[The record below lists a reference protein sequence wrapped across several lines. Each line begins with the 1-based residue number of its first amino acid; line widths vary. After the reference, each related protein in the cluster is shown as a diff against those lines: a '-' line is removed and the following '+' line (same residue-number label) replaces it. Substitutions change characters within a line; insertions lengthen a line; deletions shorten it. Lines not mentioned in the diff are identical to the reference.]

1 MAEIINHYELIRP
14 FQNQNAGF
22 SRWTIAQKGGIRF
35 FIKEF
40 MDPRYPDEVSL
51 DKDLRIERIRDCER
65 FEAKKY
71 ELYRDINEAS
81 DGNLV
86 RIAEFF
92 RVDSRYYMTARW
104 IESDGPDFARIAWL
118 PLQDKLLLCRTAI
131 HSLAALHSK
140 HIIHTDIKDTN
151 VIVHMSKGGKPVAKI
166 IDFDGCFYEYDP
178 PEQEDDLEG
187 DQVYLS
193 PEACMFLCGE
203 EAVLSCKMDVFA
215 MGLLFHQ
222 YLTGKLPAFD
232 TDAYDYAH
240 EAVLDD
246 FVLKA
251 DKEAIPS
258 PGLREIIES
267 MLRKDPEQRAAAAEV
282 YSRLTAYC
290 LEHFPDQTPHK
301 EDDHIH
307 RPEESEEGRKG
318 PVSVNTKLKFSSDFF
333 REAGDL

>member
-1 MAEIINHYELIRP
+1 
-14 FQNQNAGF
+14 
-22 SRWTIAQKGGIRF
+22 
-35 FIKEF
+35 
-40 MDPRYPDEVSL
+40 
-51 DKDLRIERIRDCER
+51 
-65 FEAKKY
+65 
-71 ELYRDINEAS
+71 
-81 DGNLV
+81 
-86 RIAEFF
+86 
-92 RVDSRYYMTARW
+92 
-104 IESDGPDFARIAWL
+104 
-118 PLQDKLLLCRTAI
+118 
-131 HSLAALHSK
+131 
-140 HIIHTDIKDTN
+140 
-151 VIVHMSKGGKPVAKI
+151 
-166 IDFDGCFYEYDP
+166 
-178 PEQEDDLEG
+178 
-187 DQVYLS
+187 
-193 PEACMFLCGE
+193 MFLCGE

-258 PGLREIIES
+258 PRLREIIES

-301 EDDHIH
+301 EDDHIR
-307 RPEESEEGRKG
+307 RPEESEEDRKG
-318 PVSVNTKLKFSSDFF
+318 PVSVNAKLKFSSDFF

>member
-1 MAEIINHYELIRP
+1 MAEIINQYELIRP

-22 SRWTIAQKGGIRF
+22 SRWSIARKGNASF

-40 MDPRYPDEVSL
+40 MNPRYPDEDTL
-51 DKDLRIERIRDCER
+51 EEDLRIERIRECES

-92 RVDSRYYMTARW
+92 RVGSRYYMTTWW
-104 IESDGPDFARIAWL
+104 IESDGMGPDQIAGL
-118 PLQDKLLLCRTAI
+118 PLKDKMLLCRTAA
-131 HSLAALHSK
+131 HSLAALHAK
-140 HIIHTDIKDTN
+140 NIIHADIKDTN

-166 IDFDGCFYEYDP
+166 IDFDACLYEYDL
-178 PEQEDDLEG
+178 PEHEEDLEG

-193 PEACMFLCGE
+193 PEACLFLCGE
-203 EAVLSCKMDVFA
+203 EARLSCKMDVFA

-222 YLTGKLPAFD
+222 YLTGKLPWFD
-232 TDAYDYAH
+232 TDVYDYAH

-251 DKEAIPS
+251 DAGAIQS
-258 PGLREIIES
+258 PRLRAIIES
-267 MLRKDPEQRAAAAEV
+267 MLLRDPERRASATEV
-282 YSRLTAYC
+282 YSRLTAFC

-301 EDDHIH
+301 EDARIH
-307 RPEESEEGRKG
+307 RPGGSPEDRKG
-318 PVSVNTKLKFSSDFF
+318 PVNVSAKLKFSSDFF
-333 REAGDL
+333 KQAEDL